1 MGYYDDVDTKFE
13 AEVKGD
19 DSFYGGAGPATPPPT
34 EQKRPALSFR
44 WWEWAIIAVE
54 VGLVTYTVLVLLRI
68 APLF

>member
-1 MGYYDDVDTKFE
+1 MGFYDDTPDLMD
-13 AEVKGD
+13 AEVKSEEG
-19 DSFYGGAGPATPPPT
+19 FYGAAGPAPKPT
-34 EQKRPALSFR
+34 EEKKPTLSFK